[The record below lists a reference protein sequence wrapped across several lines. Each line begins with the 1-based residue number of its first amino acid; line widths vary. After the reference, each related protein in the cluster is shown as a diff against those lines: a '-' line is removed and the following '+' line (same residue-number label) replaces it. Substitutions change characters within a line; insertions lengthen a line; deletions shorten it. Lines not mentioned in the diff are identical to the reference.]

1 MDLNKT
7 DLYQN
12 LVKYSPDIL
21 QKTKK
26 VLDII
31 NTDKTCFIKI
41 NVELSPQVKDPF
53 SWKKQIPITAL
64 NSDRV

>member
-1 MDLNKT
+1 MDLNET

-21 QKTKK
+21 QKTTK

-41 NVELSPQVKDPF
+41 KVELSPQVKDPF
-53 SWKKQIPITAL
+53 S
-64 NSDRV
+64 